1 MKRIVVGMS
10 AVLFVTFAV
19 WPLAQTQAPPPPAA
33 SPQAGAPS
41 AAPARGTPNNND
53 AFYSLGPDSLPR
65 EGVPHGRVDGPFMLP
80 TNVYSGPLPT
90 STAQAPTG
98 VWGWDE
104 TNPAGKVPVV
114 VGQGGKSLTV
124 LSAESPTP
132 MKYASGYSVYVP
144 APYDPSKPAA
154 LIVFQDGQPM
164 MNPNGDIR
172 AMNVVDNLIWRRE
185 MPVAIVVFLDPAQPA
200 GTPQLD
206 HKSDW
211 GDNNTLR
218 PWEYQWV
225 DDNYPKL
232 VCDELL
238 PELRK
243 TYNIDPNPEM
253 HAIMGASSG
262 GIAAF
267 NVAWQ
272 RPNTFRKV
280 ISIVGTF
287 TRVRGGQG
295 DSFPELVAAAEKKP
309 IRMYMQDGRNDNRRP
324 NNLPGDWFYQN
335 VRLKDALVKKGYDV
349 TWAWGMNNH
358 GQKMGGPMLPEMMRW
373 LWRDQEVDPDPNN
386 MVERAFRAPVA
397 NTGRGGGD

>member
-1 MKRIVVGMS
+1 
-10 AVLFVTFAV
+10 
-19 WPLAQTQAPPPPAA
+19 
-33 SPQAGAPS
+33 
-41 AAPARGTPNNND
+41 
-53 AFYSLGPDSLPR
+53 
-65 EGVPHGRVDGPFMLP
+65 
-80 TNVYSGPLPT
+80 
-90 STAQAPTG
+90 
-98 VWGWDE
+98 
-104 TNPAGKVPVV
+104 
-114 VGQGGKSLTV
+114 
-124 LSAESPTP
+124 
-132 MKYASGYSVYVP
+132 
-144 APYDPSKPAA
+144 
-154 LIVFQDGQPM
+154 

-238 PELRK
+238 PNCGRR
-243 TYNIDPNPEM
+243 TT
-253 HAIMGASSG
+253 AIRIRRCTRSWARVPAAL
-262 GIAAF
+262 AAF

-295 DSFPELVAAAEKKP
+295 DSFRNWWRRRRKKP

-324 NNLPGDWFYQN
+324 TICP
-335 VRLKDALVKKGYDV
+335 A
-349 TWAWGMNNH
+349 
-358 GQKMGGPMLPEMMRW
+358 
-373 LWRDQEVDPDPNN
+373 
-386 MVERAFRAPVA
+386 
-397 NTGRGGGD
+397 TGSIRTCGSRTRS